1 MFKRLFDPDNALM
14 ITMSRLTDCIFLSL
28 FWLIGSFPVL
38 TAAISTAALYDAVYY
53 GFRRKDRHPW
63 TRFLKAY
70 RQNLLSGLL
79 PGLTLLL
86 GLGGLGFGMI
96 KLWNASVGGS
106 VSWGIFAGVAL
117 IAVVLLGVL
126 SVMAPMLSRFENSFA
141 VLLKNTVLLSLANL
155 PRTLILGIVNGAV
168 ILLCLRF
175 VFPVFFL
182 PAVAALLGTYLIE
195 PMFKPYLPEE
205 TE

>member
-53 GFRRKDRHPW
+53 GFRKKDRHSW

-70 RQNLLSGLL
+70 RQNLLPGLL
-79 PGLTLLL
+79 PGSTLLL

-96 KLWNASVGGS
+96 KLWNAAVGGS
-106 VSWGIFAGVAL
+106 VSWGVFAGVAL